1 MSIRRSDHSLNNR
14 VDARLLRTLQPD
26 GVESQSLL
34 GNRYAVDAAE
44 FRLLLHN
51 LPESDRAAGHRDVQT
66 LSGLHIL
73 NAGMHSR
80 GLLLAVDML
89 AVENRR
95 SAHSDEHSAV
105 LPRIRPVQ
113 GQEP

>member
-1 MSIRRSDHSLNNR
+1 MSIRRNDHNLNNR
-14 VDARLLRTLQPD
+14 VDARLHRTLQPD

-44 FRLLLHN
+44 LRLLLHN
-51 LPESDRAAGHRDVQT
+51 LQESDRAAGHRDVQT

-73 NAGMHSR
+73 NVGRHSR
-80 GLLLAVDML
+80 HLPL

-105 LPRIRPVQ
+105 LPRIRLAQ